1 MDRSFH
7 TRGNSRLKVGNDDR
21 LELFSRSADVVTQL
35 WSFEGNT
42 GVTWKQGQATVQA
55 SSTWQLVI
63 QGIKKFQVA
72 NPNLIGKDQKSKNN
86 YYKSSKKPKILN
98 YV

>member
-1 MDRSFH
+1 MKFF
-7 TRGNSRLKVGNDDR
+7 NLILLFIAGNDDR
-21 LELFSRSADVVTQL
+21 LELFSRSADIVNQV

-42 GVTWKQGQATVQA
+42 GLVWKQGQATVQA

-72 NPNLIGKDQKSKNN
+72 APNLIGKEKSKN
-86 YYKSSKKPKILN
+86 YDLIFFILKTV
-98 YV
+98 Y